1 MRRREFI
8 TLLGGAAWP
17 LAARAQQPAAPVVG
31 WLGATSPE
39 AYAQPAAAFREGLS
53 EAGFVDGQNVTIE
66 YHWAENRYDRLA
78 ALAADLVARKVAV
91 IVTSGGVASA
101 LAAKAATAT
110 IPIVFVAGGDPIKSG
125 LVPSLGQPGGNM
137 TGMSLFSQELG
148 PKKLELLHNLVPK
161 TAAIA
166 FLINPANPNH
176 DNLLREMQDAALA
189 LGRQSLVLRAGNE
202 SEIDAAWAT
211 LVQRGAGGFLFFA
224 DGFFNGRRDQLVAL
238 AARHAIPAI
247 YETRDFVQAGG
258 LMSYGTDFADAYRHA
273 GIYTG
278 RLLKG
283 NKPAELPVMQPT
295 KVKLVINL
303 TTAKALGLTLPPTLL
318 AVADEVIE

>member
-1 MRRREFI
+1 
-8 TLLGGAAWP
+8 
-17 LAARAQQPAAPVVG
+17 V
-31 WLGATSPE
+31 S
-39 AYAQPAAAFREGLS
+39 
-53 EAGFVDGQNVTIE
+53 
-66 YHWAENRYDRLA
+66 
-78 ALAADLVARKVAV
+78 
-91 IVTSGGVASA
+91 
-101 LAAKAATAT
+101 
-110 IPIVFVAGGDPIKSG
+110 GGDPIKSG

-189 LGRQSLVLRAGNE
+189 LGRQSLVLRASNE
-202 SEIDAAWAT
+202 PEIDAAWAT
-211 LVQRGAGGFLFFA
+211 LVQRAAGGFLLFP

-247 YETRDFVQAGG
+247 YERRDFVRAGG
-258 LMSYGTDFADAYRHA
+258 LMSYGTDFADAYRLA

-283 NKPAELPVMQPT
+283 NKPAELPVVQPT